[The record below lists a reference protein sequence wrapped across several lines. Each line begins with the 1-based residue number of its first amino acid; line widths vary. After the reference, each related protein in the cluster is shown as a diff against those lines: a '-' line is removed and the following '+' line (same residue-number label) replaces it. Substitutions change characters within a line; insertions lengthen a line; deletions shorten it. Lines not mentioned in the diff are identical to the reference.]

1 MPGAKKKTAPSPNCG
16 PIAGCFVTAIKSGA
30 VQAPNQAADWM
41 LEACLP
47 FGPWVTSNLTF

>member
-1 MPGAKKKTAPSPNCG
+1 MPGAKKKASPLPNCG
-16 PIAGCFVTAIKSGA
+16 PDAGYFATAIKPGA
-30 VQAPNQAADWM
+30 GQAPNQAADWM